1 MASNLRMTD
10 NTSSLIDANDVL
22 SSTYPEIQGKYFCL
36 SIQVTLYVFC
46 SLRPSIERV
55 TSNDICSITV
65 NMERALFKMHFKN
78 D

>member
-22 SSTYPEIQGKYFCL
+22 SSTYPEIQGKYF
-36 SIQVTLYVFC
+36 SIQVTLYAIC